1 MFPEEFMNSDF
12 SLIYPDAQSQAAA
25 YSGKTVAHIS
35 DDTCE
40 QLGLSYLLSLKSSS
54 LSEYF
59 TTDPEVMRYR
69 LEGFSDLLENPKL
82 KDALLSV
89 VPILNDIVEL
99 RQLDADLSGT
109 TESYL
114 YSITEIELYISCV
127 EKLNEGLTPIRD
139 SLKSRSFRMMADRIR
154 TLCESEY
161 YKELNRKLSELTDRV
176 REIRSITVGV
186 NLDSQL
192 RPSSAGVLSINSEQF
207 KSGELLEK
215 ILRMNFKND
224 EYTCIATLVPFGR
237 GQSENTKTALSYAF
251 YSAINEV
258 FKASVKSWKRIV
270 QSYVLDNTDFLIR
283 IMPEIEFMVK
293 GSEMLRALR
302 ERGFPLTVPEI
313 DPSNTVTFRAD
324 GLYNPSVAEQITES
338 IVKNDIVF
346 DEKARIYVLT
356 GPNRGG
362 KSVITCAVG
371 IAQAMM
377 QLGMFV
383 PAEHMV
389 SSPADG
395 IYIHFPIGAED
406 TIDKGRLGEE
416 CVRLASVF
424 DHVTEKSLVLLDES
438 FSSTGAYEAS
448 YIAAEVIL
456 GFCKVGCRV
465 IFSTHLHELAARIS
479 EINERSS
486 EIGGAPVD
494 SLVARIE
501 NGKRSFRIERIQPD
515 GKSYAGDIADKYG
528 LSYNRIM
535 QRINNHGSGKCDQHE

>member
-1 MFPEEFMNSDF
+1 
-12 SLIYPDAQSQAAA
+12 
-25 YSGKTVAHIS
+25 
-35 DDTCE
+35 
-40 QLGLSYLLSLKSSS
+40 
-54 LSEYF
+54 
-59 TTDPEVMRYR
+59 MRYR
-69 LEGFSDLLENPKL
+69 TEGFYDLLDNPDL
-82 KDALLSV
+82 KDALMSV
-89 VPILNDIVEL
+89 IPILNDIVEL
-99 RQLDADLSGT
+99 RQLDADMSGT

-127 EKLNEGLTPIRD
+127 EKLNEGLAPIREK
-139 SLKSRSFRMMADRIR
+139 LKSRSFKAMAERVK
-154 TLCESEY
+154 TLCESDY
-161 YKELNRKLSELTDRV
+161 YKELNRKLTELTDRV
-176 REIRSITVGV
+176 REIKSITVGV

-215 ILRMNFKND
+215 ILRMSFKND
-224 EYTCIATLVPFGR
+224 EYTCIAALVPFGR

-251 YSAINEV
+251 YSAINDV
-258 FKASVKSWKRIV
+258 FKASVKSWKMIV
-270 QSYVLDNTDFLIR
+270 QSYVLDNTDFLIK

-293 GSEMLRALR
+293 GSEMLRQLK
-302 ERGFPLTVPEI
+302 ERGYPLTVPEI
-313 DPSNTVTFRAD
+313 DVSGAVTFRAE
-324 GLYNPSVAEQITES
+324 GLYNPSVAEQIAEE
-338 IVKNDIVF
+338 IVKNDVVF
-346 DEKARIYVLT
+346 DEEARIYVLT

-362 KSVITCAVG
+362 KSVITCAAG

-377 QLGMFV
+377 QLGMPV
-383 PAEHMV
+383 PADKMIA
-389 SSPADG
+389 SPADG

-424 DHVTEKSLVLLDES
+424 DKVSGTSLVLLDES

-465 IFSTHLHELAARIS
+465 IFATHLHELAARIP
-479 EINERSS
+479 EINERSK
-486 EIGGAPVD
+486 EIGGYPVD

-501 NGKRSFRIERIQPD
+501 NGKRSFRIDREKPD

-535 QRINNHGSGKCDQHE
+535 QRIEASSKEK

>member
-1 MFPEEFMNSDF
+1 MNSEF
-12 SLIYPDAQSQAAA
+12 SLIYPTPEAKAQAF
-25 YSGKTVAHIS
+25 SGVNTANIS

-40 QLGLSYLLSLKSSS
+40 QLGLSYLLELKNSS

-59 TTDPEVMRYR
+59 TTDAEVMRYR
-69 LEGFSDLLENPKL
+69 TEGFYDLLDHPEL
-82 KDALLSV
+82 KDALMSV
-89 VPILNDIVEL
+89 IPILNDIVEL
-99 RQLDADLSGT
+99 RQLDADMSGT

-127 EKLNEGLTPIRD
+127 EKLNEGLAPIREK
-139 SLKSRSFRMMADRIR
+139 LRSRSFKAMAERIK
-154 TLCESEY
+154 TLCESDY
-161 YKELNRKLSELTDRV
+161 YKELNRKLTELTDRV
-176 REIRSITVGV
+176 REIKSITVGV

-224 EYTCIATLVPFGR
+224 EYTCIAALVPFGR

-251 YSAINEV
+251 YSAINDV
-258 FKASVKSWKRIV
+258 FKSSVKSWKLIV
-270 QSYVLDNTDFLIR
+270 QSYVLDNTDFLIK

-293 GSEMLRALR
+293 GSEMLRQIR
-302 ERGFPLTVPEI
+302 EKGYPLTVPDI
-313 DPSNTVTFRAD
+313 DVSGDVTFRAA
-324 GLYNPSVAEQITES
+324 GLYNPSVADQIAES
-338 IVKNDIVF
+338 IVKNDLVF
-346 DEKARIYVLT
+346 DEEARIYVLT

-362 KSVITCAVG
+362 KSVITCAAG

-377 QLGMFV
+377 QLGMPV
-383 PAEHMV
+383 PADSMIA
-389 SSPADG
+389 SPADG

-416 CVRLASVF
+416 CVRLATVF
-424 DHVTEKSLVLLDES
+424 DKVSKRSLVLLDES

-465 IFSTHLHELAARIS
+465 IFATHLHELAARIP
-479 EINERSS
+479 EINERSK
-486 EIGGAPVD
+486 EINGSPVD

-501 NGKRSFRIERIQPD
+501 NGKRSFRIDREKPD

-535 QRINNHGSGKCDQHE
+535 QRIERSGKEN